1 IQVYSDGSG
10 YKGQIGAAAIL
21 FCAGKAPST
30 LRYHLGTDK
39 EHTVF
44 EAEEV
49 GLTLAAKLIA
59 TEPHLS
65 FPLSISID
73 NQASIQAGE
82 SFYTRPGSYLAD
94 RFRRIMHQIA
104 RRNDNFETTIRWVPG
119 HSDIHGNEEADKLA
133 KLAAEGRHNNSPLN
147 DLPHYLR

>member
-1 IQVYSDGSG
+1 
-10 YKGQIGAAAIL
+10 
-21 FCAGKAPST
+21 
-30 LRYHLGTDK
+30 LGTDK

-73 NQASIQAGE
+73 NQASIQAGK
-82 SFYTRPGSYLAD
+82 SFYTRPRSYLAD
-94 RFRRIMHQIA
+94 RSRRMMHQIA
-104 RRNDNFETTIRWVPG
+104 RRHDNFEVTIRWVPD
-119 HSDIHGNEEADKLA
+119 HSDVHGNEEADKLA
-133 KLAAEGRHNNSPLN
+133 KLAAESRHNNSSPN
-147 DLPHYLR
+147 DLPQHL